1 MSKQRALSG
10 IQTSGTLHLGNY
22 LGALRRFVEL
32 QDTYDTY
39 YFLADL
45 HSITAP
51 QDPESLRLNITNVA
65 ATYIGCGLDPQR
77 ATLFRQSD
85 VAAHAELGWILTTLT
100 TMGELRRMTQFKD
113 KSGTAKEE
121 SVGVG
126 LFTYPS
132 LMAADILLYQP
143 EVVPVGADQ
152 KQHVELT
159 RDLAE
164 RFNNRFGETF
174 VIPKPLIAEEGA
186 RIMGLDDP
194 TKKMSKSAASE
205 YNYISLIDSPDEI
218 AKKIRKAVTDSGEKI
233 ELSDDKPAIKNLLTI
248 YALLQDRMP
257 AEVTEEFLGK
267 GYGDFK
273 NALTEVILEALGPI
287 RDRIM
292 ELTDDPAE
300 VNRILRDGAERAE
313 AQATKTLASVK
324 QRMGL
329 A

>member
-22 LGALRRFVEL
+22 LGALRRFVKL

-45 HSITAP
+45 HSITVP
-51 QDPESLRLNITNVA
+51 QDPESLRLNITSVA
-65 ATYIGCGLDPQR
+65 ATYLGCGLDPQK

-164 RFNNRFGETF
+164 RFNSRFGETL

-218 AKKIRKAVTDSGEKI
+218 AKKIRKAVTDSGDTI

-257 AEVTEEFLGK
+257 AEVAEEFLGK

-287 RDRIM
+287 RDRIT
-292 ELTDDPAE
+292 ELTADPVE
-300 VNRILRDGAERAE
+300 VNRILKDGAERAE

>member
-22 LGALRRFVEL
+22 LGALRRFVDL
-32 QDTYDTY
+32 QDKYDAY

-45 HSITAP
+45 HSITVPQAP
-51 QDPESLRLNITNVA
+51 ENLRKNIISVA
-65 ATYIGCGLDPQR
+65 ATYLGCGLDPQR

-132 LMAADILLYQP
+132 LMAADIVLYQP
-143 EVVPVGADQ
+143 DVVPVGADQ

-174 VIPKPLIAEEGA
+174 IVPKPLIAEEGA

-205 YNYISLIDSPDEI
+205 YNFISLTDSNDEI
-218 AKKIRKAVTDSGEKI
+218 SKKIRNAVTDSGETI
-233 ELSDDKPAIKNLLTI
+233 ELSDEKPAIKNLLTI
-248 YALLQDRMP
+248 YSLLQDRTP
-257 AEVTEEFLGK
+257 ADVAEEYASR

-273 NALTEVILEALGPI
+273 KALADVVIEALTPI
-287 RDRIM
+287 RERITG
-292 ELTDDPAE
+292 LISAPDE
-300 VNRILRDGAERAE
+300 VNQILKTGAERAE
-313 AQATKTLASVK
+313 AQATQTLLSVK
-324 QRMGL
+324 QKMGL

>member
-22 LGALRRFVEL
+22 LGALRRFVDL
-32 QDTYDTY
+32 QDKYDAY

-45 HSITAP
+45 HSITVPQAP
-51 QDPESLRLNITNVA
+51 ENLRKNIISVA
-65 ATYIGCGLDPQR
+65 ATYLGCGLDPQR

-132 LMAADILLYQP
+132 LMAADIVLYQP
-143 EVVPVGADQ
+143 DVVPVGADQ

-174 VIPKPLIAEEGA
+174 IVPQPLIAEEGA

-205 YNYISLIDSPDEI
+205 YNFISLTDSNDEI
-218 AKKIRKAVTDSGEKI
+218 SKKIRKAVTDSGETI
-233 ELSDDKPAIKNLLTI
+233 ELSDEKPAIKNLLTI
-248 YALLQDRMP
+248 YALLQDRTP
-257 AEVTEEFLGK
+257 ADVAEEYASR

-273 NALTEVILEALGPI
+273 KALADVVIEALTPI
-287 RDRIM
+287 RERITG
-292 ELTDDPAE
+292 LISAPDE
-300 VNRILRDGAERAE
+300 VNQILKTGAERAE
-313 AQATKTLASVK
+313 AQATQTLLSVK
-324 QRMGL
+324 QKMGL